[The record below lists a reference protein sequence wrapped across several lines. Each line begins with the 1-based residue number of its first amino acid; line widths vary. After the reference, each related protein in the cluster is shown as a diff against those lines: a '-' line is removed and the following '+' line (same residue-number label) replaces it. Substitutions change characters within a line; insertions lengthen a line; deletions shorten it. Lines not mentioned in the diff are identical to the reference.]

1 MVELAFDLT
10 LERPGM
16 ELQMT
21 GAIPLE
27 GVTAVMGPSGSG
39 KTTLLSMLA
48 GLEPAAR
55 GEVTFGDQVWS
66 HRKRHM
72 RPEARRIGMV
82 FQEGR
87 LFPHMTVA
95 ENISYGARRRGVSPA
110 TVHGIAEALGL
121 GDLIDRYPVALSGG
135 ETRRVALARAL
146 ACNPEILFL
155 DEPLSGLD
163 SLAKDA
169 VLPYLAQAIGSAGIP
184 VVYVTHAREEVT
196 RLADRVLLIEHGRV
210 AGWGM
215 PPAHLAVTVQ
225 EARGDRVVV
234 ELGGSSFA
242 IPGHGFPGEARRIGL
257 PVGGVLM
264 SRDTPGPTG
273 ALAVFPVEV
282 REVLPRPSG
291 PLLRLSVAGQLVDWP
306 VDPGS
311 ALASEAVTVGTR
323 LWMSLLDAYLR

>member
-1 MVELAFDLT
+1 MVELSFELQ
-10 LERPGM
+10 LSRPGID
-16 ELQMT
+16 LQMT
-21 GAIPLE
+21 GSIPLE

-48 GLEPAAR
+48 GLEPAAQ
-55 GEVTFGDQVWS
+55 GDVTFGDAVWS
-66 HRKRHM
+66 RGRRHI
-72 RPEARRIGMV
+72 PPDARRIGMV

-87 LFPHMTVA
+87 LFSHMTVA
-95 ENISYGARRRGVSPA
+95 ENIAYGAHRRGVSPA
-110 TVHGIAEALGL
+110 TVHGIAEGLGL
-121 GDLIDRYPVALSGG
+121 GPLIDRKPQGLSGG

-146 ACNPEILFL
+146 ASDPDILFL

-163 SLAKDA
+163 TLAKDS

-196 RLADRVLLIEHGRV
+196 RLADRVLLIENGQV

-225 EARGDRVVV
+225 EARGDRVIV
-234 ELGGSSFA
+234 ELGDAAFA

-257 PVGGVLM
+257 PTGGVLM
-264 SRDTPGPTG
+264 SLEAPGATG

-291 PLLRLSVAGQLVDWP
+291 PLLRLSVAGQIVDWP
-306 VDPGS
+306 VDPTS
-311 ALASEAVTVGTR
+311 ALASEVVTVGTR